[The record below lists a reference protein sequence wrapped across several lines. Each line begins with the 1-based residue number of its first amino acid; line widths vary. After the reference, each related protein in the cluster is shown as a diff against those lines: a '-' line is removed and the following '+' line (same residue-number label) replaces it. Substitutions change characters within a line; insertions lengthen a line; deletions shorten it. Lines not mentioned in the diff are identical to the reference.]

1 MINSSDLLATL
12 QDQLR
17 LLLDDLRGRVETEPS
32 VGDPVRAEY
41 HQAFDA
47 ERTAWTFTEWSEDR
61 LTQVAVGWLLA
72 CVFVRF
78 GEDNGLIDDAL
89 IAGTGAR
96 GAEARAAQ
104 QDYFRANP
112 HGSDRDYLHDAF
124 RKAAALPGLSGVV
137 GEGHS
142 PLWLVNPSAD
152 ASSELLALFRRTD
165 DSGALVMEFT
175 DPERNTRFLGDLYQD
190 LSQFAKKTYAL
201 LQTPGFIEEFI
212 LDRTLDPATESFGL
226 ANTTLIDPACGSG
239 HFLLGAF
246 DRLWRLWAEANPA
259 DLPTIV
265 AQQALDAV
273 WGVDLNPFAAAIARF
288 RLLVAALRRCN
299 ITRLAD
305 APDFTFHVAVGDS
318 LLWGAPS
325 QQLPTFEGVGHQDHG
340 YLYATEDAEALRQTF
355 SRRYAAVVGNPPYIV
370 PKDAAANAAYRAAYD
385 SCSGKYSLGVP
396 FTELFFD
403 LAEPADQRTGS
414 PAGYVGEITAN
425 SFMKRE
431 MGKKLIE
438 QFIPKWDL
446 THVIDT
452 SGAYIPGHGT
462 PTVILFGRNQPPVT
476 DVIRT
481 VMGIRG
487 EPSTPADPT
496 KGLVWSA
503 IIDQIDM
510 PGSESEFVSVAD
522 TERSRFATHPWSIG
536 GGGAAELKEKIDSAS
551 QTTLASRIRSIGF
564 ASFPGAD
571 EAFIARRSDFVR
583 WGITEFKTLV
593 VGEVV
598 RDWAVDVRESAL
610 APYDQKFEPLGADP
624 RGSWFRHLW
633 PNRTVLGGTI
643 SFGGRTR
650 LEQGDLWWT
659 WYRWVEEKYR
669 TPLSIAFAFVATHN
683 HFVLDRGGKVFK
695 QSAPVIKLSE
705 GATVD
710 DHLGLLALLNS
721 SSACFW
727 MKQVFHNKGA
737 SVDSKGARQAT
748 VAWDNFY
755 EFDGTKMQQ
764 FPLPG
769 GDRPVEFGRKL
780 DDLATALAAQ
790 HPNAVAAA
798 GVPTRIALDAARAE
812 AQRIEAQM
820 VAIQE
825 ELDWH
830 CLWLYGLTDDPFTV
844 PEGKEAPPLAL
855 GERAFEVRL
864 ARQIAAGEVE
874 TAWFTRFKSTP
885 ITEIPTQWPDWYRDL
900 VQRRIDLI
908 ESDRDVAL
916 VERAEN
922 KRRWSRTPWEE
933 LESAALR
940 EWLLDRLED
949 RSLWF
954 EGDRPTVRS
963 VGQLADRMS
972 TDEDWM
978 SVARLWGGQVDI
990 DALSVVSQLVADEH
1004 VPAQAAARYKPSGL
1018 AKRVEWERTWE
1029 MQRAEDQGEDV
1040 GRIAVPPKYGQADF
1054 LSMSFWRQRGKLDV
1068 PKERFTSVHGAER
1081 DVSAGDSSQV
1091 LAWAG
1096 FDHAQMA
1103 QSLATLLYNR
1113 QSQDG
1118 WTGERLLPLIAAL
1131 DEVMPWVAQWHPEV
1145 DPGLGQPLAAFYRGQ
1160 VDQALA
1166 SIGATRTTL
1175 ADWRPVAPARGRK
1188 RATKAADVPSIALTE
1203 S

>member
-1 MINSSDLLATL
+1 MINSPDLLATL
-12 QDQLR
+12 QGQLR
-17 LLLDDLRGRVETEPS
+17 LLLEDLRGRVETEPS

-112 HGSDRDYLHDAF
+112 HGSDRDYLHHAF

-152 ASSELLALFRRTD
+152 ASSELLALFRRTN
-165 DSGALVMEFT
+165 DSGALVMKFT

-190 LSQFAKKTYAL
+190 LSEFAKKTYAL
-201 LQTPGFIEEFI
+201 LQTPDFIEEFI

-226 ANTTLIDPACGSG
+226 ANTTLIDPTCGSG

-265 AQQALDAV
+265 TQQALDAV

-305 APDFTFHVAVGDS
+305 APDFTIHVAVGDS
-318 LLWGAPS
+318 LLWGARS
-325 QQLPTFEGVGHQDHG
+325 QQLPTFEGVGHQEHG

-355 SRRYAAVVGNPPYIV
+355 SRRYSAAVGNPPYIV
-370 PKDAAANAAYRAAYD
+370 PKDPAANAAYRAAYA
-385 SCSGKYSLGVP
+385 SCHRQYSLGVP

-403 LAEPADQRTGS
+403 LAEPADQKTGS

-431 MGKKLIE
+431 FGKKLIE

-462 PTVILFGRNQPPVT
+462 PTVILFGRNQSPVT

-481 VMGIRG
+481 VMSIRG
-487 EPSTPADPT
+487 EPSSPADPT
-496 KGLVWSA
+496 KGLVWLA
-503 IIDQIDM
+503 ILHQIDT

-522 TERSRFATHPWSIG
+522 TKRSRFATHPWSIG
-536 GGGAAELKEKIDSAS
+536 GGGAAELKE
-551 QTTLASRIRSIGF
+551 R
-564 ASFPGAD
+564 
-571 EAFIARRSDFVR
+571 
-583 WGITEFKTLV
+583 
-593 VGEVV
+593 
-598 RDWAVDVRESAL
+598 
-610 APYDQKFEPLGADP
+610 
-624 RGSWFRHLW
+624 
-633 PNRTVLGGTI
+633 LGGTAREHLYSLI
-643 SFGGRTR
+643 HDVGRTVHTGEDDAYLMPLSSARTQGWTTLTVPLVEGDRVRDYQIQPTAVALFPYDDDAVAMPRDALQSHVFRR
-650 LEQGDLWWT
+650 LWRLRVNLRSRLNFGQTNEERGLH
-659 WYRWVEEKYR
+659 WYEYSMWFPKRYR
-669 TPLSIAFAFVATHN
+669 TPLSISFAFVATHN
-683 HFVLDRGGKVFK
+683 HFVLDRGGKVFNR
-695 QSAPVIKLSE
+695 SAPVIKLPE
-705 GATVD
+705 GSTIE
-710 DHLGLLALLNS
+710 DHLALLGLLNS

-727 MKQVFHNKGA
+727 MQQVFHNKGGPGGG
-737 SVDSKGARQAT
+737 SSKDEK
-748 VAWDNFY
+748 WHDFY

-764 FPLPG
+764 FPLPP
-769 GDRPVEFGRKL
+769 GDPPL
-780 DDLATALAAQ
+780 DLATVLDSLATQLAAVQ
-790 HPNAVAAA
+790 PLAVCSN
-798 GVPTRIALDAARAE
+798 GVPGRDLLDAARTQAE
-812 AQRIEAQM
+812 RIFREM
-820 VAIQE
+820 VSVQE
-825 ELDWH
+825 ELDWR
-830 CLWLYGLTDDPFTV
+830 CLSLYGLTEDALTV
-844 PEGKEAPPLAL
+844 PVGETPPALNL
-855 GERAFEVRL
+855 GERAFEVVL
-864 ARQIAAGEVE
+864 ARQVAAGLSK
-874 TAWFTRFKSTP
+874 TAWFARHGSIP
-885 ITEIPTQWPDWYRDL
+885 ITGLPAEWPDWYRDL

-908 ESDRDVAL
+908 ESDRNVGL
-916 VERAEN
+916 VERPEN

-940 EWLLDRLED
+940 DWLLDRLEALT
-949 RSLWF
+949 LWF

-963 VGQLADRMS
+963 VGQLADRVS

-1029 MQRAEDQGEDV
+1029 LQRAEDLGEDV

-1068 PKERFTSVHGAER
+1068 PKEPFTSVHGAER
-1081 DVSAGDSSQV
+1081 DVSAGDSTQV

-1103 QSLATLLYNR
+1103 QALATLLYNR

-1131 DEVMPWVAQWHPEV
+1131 DEVLPWVAQWHPEV
-1145 DPGLGQPLAAFYRGQ
+1145 DPGLGQPLAAFYHGQ
-1160 VDQALA
+1160 VDQGLA

-1175 ADWRPVAPARGRK
+1175 AEWRPVASARSRK
-1188 RATKAADVPSIALTE
+1188 RATKTADVPPVALTE